1 MNILRY
7 NEPKLYDKDRSH
19 QYCTTQ
25 TDAINAIQLRQ
36 KEPHRTTQRELTNT
50 IQHGQN

>member
-7 NEPKLYDKDRSH
+7 NEPKLYNKDEPINTV
-19 QYCTTQ
+19 QQ

-36 KEPHRTTQRELTNT
+36 KEPHRTTHRELTNT